1 MPDSDSLN
9 LIPSTQLTNPPIL
22 TPSVMAIT
30 TFPGHHNPSHNV
42 CFHYGTSCDLCLDH
56 GALTTAPLCLP
67 AAAPSVA
74 SPRPALPVFS
84 SSSHGLYKIKLD
96 FQPPTMLKPGSL
108 TPTPTR
114 PRYVDRV
121 SPLAATAQRAASRSG
136 EERTHSLRPSSSILS
151 VCSLGSVPPLSPH
164 LQHCADVCNN
174 LTLVPRLK
182 ILQTSLQD
190 VANGVKHTKIGGSG
204 GPAMIG

>member
-114 PRYVDRV
+114 PRYVDRRLTFGGYGPA
-121 SPLAATAQRAASRSG
+121 SGLQIGRGKDTFFTTQLFDPLCLFPG
-136 EERTHSLRPSSSILS
+136 L
-151 VCSLGSVPPLSPH
+151 CS
-164 LQHCADVCNN
+164 
-174 LTLVPRLK
+174 
-182 ILQTSLQD
+182 TSLPAPPTLRGCLQQPYSSAPFENTSD
-190 VANGVKHTKIGGSG
+190 IASG
-204 GPAMIG
+204 RR